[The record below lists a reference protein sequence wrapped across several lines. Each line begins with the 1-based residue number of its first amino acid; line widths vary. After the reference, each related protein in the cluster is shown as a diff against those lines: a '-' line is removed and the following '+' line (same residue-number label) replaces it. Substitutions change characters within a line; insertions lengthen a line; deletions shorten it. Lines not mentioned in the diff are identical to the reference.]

1 MLKRCSPLIYA
12 VGYACKQNE
21 GRKVKWQKGQSGN
34 PGGRP
39 KEIGHVRELARQHTD
54 DAIQTLAEVMNNA
67 QENSRA
73 RVAAAEALLDRG
85 WGRPDS
91 SVNVSSKVDLT
102 HEEILDALMGH
113 SSEQGIAEPQ

>member
-1 MLKRCSPLIYA
+1 M
-12 VGYACKQNE
+12 
-21 GRKVKWQKGQSGN
+21 KWQKGRSGN

-54 DAIQTLAEVMNNA
+54 DAIQTLVEVMNNA

-91 SVNVSSKVDLT
+91 SVNVSSTVSIT
-102 HEEILDALMGH
+102 HEQALATLMEN
-113 SSEQGIAEPQ
+113 SSEQQVTEPE